1 MNTAEALRL
10 CRLVKAVCPAQAMD
24 EFTPDGWALTLGRYS
39 YDDAKAAVVV
49 LASMPLEPGRSR
61 YIEPGHI
68 IGGINRL
75 RTQRLTETQ
84 LPNPPAGL
92 DAAGYVGWLRAQR
105 AAIAA
110 GQQPTAAQ
118 LPPADPRRMA
128 QLMIEAT
135 PDPDRAQAH
144 IATIRQAI
152 RNNRQE
158 QE

>member
-1 MNTAEALRL
+1 VIDSEIVQL
-10 CRLVKAVCPAQAMD
+10 CRLVKALCPSQTFHT
-24 EFTPDGWALTLGRYS
+24 FTPDGWSLVLAG
-39 YDDAKAAVVV
+39 YDYADAKAAVMQIVS
-49 LASMPLEPGRSR
+49 APLEPGRSR

-68 IGGINRL
+68 IGGIHRL

-135 PDPDRAQAH
+135 PDADRAQAH

-152 RNNRQE
+152 RDNRQE
-158 QE
+158 QA